1 MKLLFVNMTVE
12 LITFNMDEHT
22 TNSLKKVNMIYNI
35 HTDTISFAIVKSAF
49 EQIFED
55 ELKFLD

>member
-49 EQIFED
+49 E
-55 ELKFLD
+55 